1 MLVSC
6 RANHDPNATPY
17 RRPEVSQERDY
28 VLGTHD
34 DELTRLGLQNAVWR
48 AHSNAAWQRAGF
60 TAGQTLLDV
69 GCGPGWASF
78 DLAEIVRAHGR
89 VVGVDR
95 SRRYLDALEA
105 GARARGLAH
114 VEAHERD
121 LDTQELPDVA
131 ADGAWARWVFAFV
144 SEPQSLLERVVDRL
158 KPGGALVI
166 HEYVDY
172 RTWRLSPRNAA
183 FEEFV
188 SEVMASWRAT
198 GGEPDIA
205 MDLARWLPAMGCTVE
220 ARVITE
226 FVRPESFWWEW
237 PRAFVAIGL
246 QRLVDLG
253 RVSEARAAEMRAAFA
268 EAERIDGAFL
278 LTPAVLEIVARKK

>member
-1 MLVSC
+1 M
-6 RANHDPNATPY
+6 
-17 RRPEVSQERDY
+17 SQERDY

-34 DELTRLGLQNAVWR
+34 DELSRLGLQHAVWR
-48 AHSNAAWQRAGF
+48 PHCTAAWRRAGF
-60 TAGQTLLDV
+60 TAGHTLLDV

-78 DLAEIVRAHGR
+78 DLAQIARERGK
-89 VVGVDR
+89 VVAVDR
-95 SRRYLDALEA
+95 SRRFLDALED
-105 GARARGLAH
+105 GARARGLANI
-114 VEAHERD
+114 EAHERD
-121 LDTQELPDVA
+121 LDSQGLPDVA

-144 SEPQSLLERVVDRL
+144 QQPQQLLRRVVDRL
-158 KPGGALVI
+158 KPGGTLVI

-172 RTWRLSPRNAA
+172 RTWRLSPRSAA

-188 SEVMASWRAT
+188 TEVMASWRAT

-205 MDLARWLPAMGCTVE
+205 LDLARWLPGMDCTLVE
-220 ARVITE
+220 TNVITE
-226 FVRPESFWWEW
+226 VARPGDWWWEW

-253 RVSEARAAEMRAAFA
+253 RVSESRAAEMRAAFA
-268 EAERIDGAFL
+268 EAERTDGAFL

>member
-1 MLVSC
+1 M
-6 RANHDPNATPY
+6 AA
-17 RRPEVSQERDY
+17 EKDY

-34 DELTRLGLQNAVWR
+34 DELNRLGLQHAVWR
-48 AHSNAAWQRAGF
+48 PHCTAAWRRAGF

-78 DLAEIVRAHGR
+78 DLAQIARERGR
-89 VVGVDR
+89 VVAVDR
-95 SRRYLDALEA
+95 SRRFLDALEA
-105 GARARGLAH
+105 GAAARGLANI
-114 VEAHERD
+114 ETHERD
-121 LDTQELPDVA
+121 LDEQGLPGVQ

-144 SEPQSLLERVVDRL
+144 REPRVLLERTI
-158 KPGGALVI
+158 GALRSGGTLVV

-172 RTWRLSPRNAA
+172 RTWRLSPRSEA
-183 FEEFV
+183 FESFV
-188 SEVMASWRAT
+188 TEVMASWRET

-205 MDLARWLPAMGCTVE
+205 LDLGRWLPELGCEVVSE
-220 ARVITE
+220 RVICE
-226 FVRPESFWWEW
+226 VARPDEWWWEW

-253 RVSEARAAEMRAAFA
+253 RVSEARAAEMREAFA
-268 EAERIDGAFL
+268 QAERTNGAFL